1 MKMAASKVVRIV
13 KIVKTVMGNTILIT
27 VVRISPIRLG
37 GGHLHVNS
45 TAFSTRLSAIG
56 LQRRQPRS
64 YIQ

>member
-1 MKMAASKVVRIV
+1 MKRAASKVPRIV

-27 VVRISPIRLG
+27 VVSVSPIRSG

-45 TAFSTRLSAIG
+45 TAFFTRLSAIG
-56 LQRRQPRS
+56 LQRMQWRS

>member
-1 MKMAASKVVRIV
+1 MKMAASKVVR
-13 KIVKTVMGNTILIT
+13 IVKTVMGNTILIT
-27 VVRISPIRLG
+27 VVRISPIRSG

-56 LQRRQPRS
+56 LQRRQPSS